1 MMKRYILLRYV
12 RQGSCWWKI
21 EVPPFEVNW
30 HFNKKAVCTNPS
42 SYWLWRW
49 QNILLVS
56 ISTILCCKVEMSR
69 STACW
74 AKNSRQFHQQKYPWL
89 YKYRQLEVIPN
100 FYAVY
105 STPVV
110 LNLRTTAAH
119 QRWIWKFWRPTIH
132 ILKFFGIFNTFNWA
146 KMDLFG
152 CFSMYLL
159 LIIVELLILSKIR
172 KVLWP
177 TKKSLRPTGWETL
190 I

>member
-1 MMKRYILLRYV
+1 MFGEKEIVFILLNFNSMMKRYILLQYV

-74 AKNSRQFHQQKYPWL
+74 AKNSRQFHQQKYAQL
-89 YKYRQLEVIPN
+89 YQFTHLEFTPN
-100 FYAVY
+100 FYIVH
-105 STPVV
+105 SV
-110 LNLRTTAAH
+110 LYDS
-119 QRWIWKFWRPTIH
+119 KFRV
-132 ILKFFGIFNTFNWA
+132 NQQA
-146 KMDLFG
+146 
-152 CFSMYLL
+152 
-159 LIIVELLILSKIR
+159 
-172 KVLWP
+172 
-177 TKKSLRPTGWETL
+177 
-190 I
+190 